1 MTSNGPPLKDLE
13 TIAAFIDRRLPP
25 EERAEFLERLDRE
38 EALYEVFVETV
49 RFRDEEVAEDV
60 EGNLEDGDG
69 AEVIAYRAGQSWSR
83 WTLPAA
89 AMLFV
94 AIAAGWISWSIG
106 RTEPT
111 QVESL
116 VAAGGLDLDENWFEQ
131 TWSNTRSL
139 APTGDESQTAFR
151 VCVRLVDF
159 DAAVSSGHRGD
170 ALTLS
175 HRIEGLL
182 GGITFSEPLQSA
194 YKNLRRK
201 IEQGATDAELIAGT
215 RAAGRAA
222 AEWLAPMGP
231 SCELGRWAEI
241 GRLASRSGN
250 EGLLRGRAFQKKLA
264 WLRASDLEPE
274 TEADL
279 SQIGELLAASGPDLD
294 LAGLERAFLT
304 LIGRS

>member
-1 MTSNGPPLKDLE
+1 MTSNGPPPKDLE

-49 RFRDEEVAEDV
+49 RFRDEEVADDA
-60 EGNLEDGDG
+60 GDNFEDGDG
-69 AEVIAYRAGQSWSR
+69 AEVIAHRSGRGWNR

-94 AIAAGWISWSIG
+94 AIAVGWISWSISGTG
-106 RTEPT
+106 RA
-111 QVESL
+111 QVEQL
-116 VAAGGLDLDENWFEQ
+116 IAGGGLDLDENWFEQ

-139 APTGDESQTAFR
+139 APAGGENQSAFR

-159 DAAVSSGHRGD
+159 DAAVFSGHRDD

-182 GGITFSEPLQSA
+182 GGITFSEPLQST

-201 IEQGATDAELIAGT
+201 IEQGVADAELVAHT
-215 RAAGRAA
+215 RAASRAT

-250 EGLLRGRAFQKKLA
+250 ESLLQGRAFRKKLA
-264 WLRASDLEPE
+264 SFRTGEWEPE

-279 SQIGELLAASGPDLD
+279 SQIGELLAASGSDLD
-294 LAGLERAFLT
+294 LAGLEQAFLA
-304 LIGRS
+304 LISRS